1 MTDEYIKPRANGRN
15 IVGCYMLRPF
25 AHIVAPIH
33 HGSAKLGPQGQVS
46 LLSLALVMGI
56 AMCFFLQN
64 FFGKLSVLGNLACA

>member
-33 HGSAKLGPQGQVS
+33 HGSAKSLKDRSVS
-46 LLSLALVMGI
+46 YLLPSSWVLRCV
-56 AMCFFLQN
+56 FFVQN